1 MNIKLSAWYFL
12 HDKPKFWNDI
22 RRKLHILKLEESQY
36 YPECERFYSGLDV
49 IGKIVIDVGCDFG
62 TTPMYFLRKGA
73 FVVFGFSKEKQ
84 YFHDFHYIHYKVDED
99 PLYSTTESL
108 PILTFPLIMQ
118 SLKPRHAVLKSD
130 CEGCEWNFTKEFIET
145 FDDWV
150 IAVHT
155 PITNESLYQY
165 IKDNGENI
173 GNQRSG
179 KDLGVEEIGIYRK
192 KGKQ

>member
-1 MNIKLSAWYFL
+1 MGLRLSGWYFL
-12 HDKPKFWNDI
+12 HDKPKFWSDVK
-22 RRKLHILKLEESQY
+22 RKLHILKLEESQY
-36 YPECERFYSGLDV
+36 YPECERFYSSLDV
-49 IGKIVIDVGCDFG
+49 AGKIVIDVGCDFG
-62 TTPMYFLRKGA
+62 TTPMYFLHKGA
-73 FVVFGFSKEKQ
+73 RFVMGFSMDSQ
-84 YFHDFHYIHYKVDED
+84 YFYDVGYIHYNVNDD
-99 PLYSTTESL
+99 PNVLLEFIQKRQQMKTLSSL
-108 PILTFPLIMQ
+108 PF
-118 SLKPRHAVLKSD
+118 VLKSD

-145 FDDWV
+145 FDDWI

>member
-49 IGKIVIDVGCDFG
+49 AGKIVIDVGCDFG

-73 FVVFGFSKEKQ
+73 KFVMGFSMDSQ
-84 YFHDFHYIHYKVDED
+84 YFYDVGYIHYNVNDD
-99 PLYSTTESL
+99 PNVLLEFIQKRQQMKTIASL
-108 PILTFPLIMQ
+108 PF
-118 SLKPRHAVLKSD
+118 VLKSD

-145 FDDWV
+145 FDDWI

-179 KDLGVEEIGIYRK
+179 KDLGIEEIGVYRK